1 MVDALFLLKLADRYD
16 CRITCD
22 NDVPNYMFITASKG
36 GKGICTMSIPLR

>member
-1 MVDALFLLKLADRYD
+1 MVDVLFLLKLADHYD